1 MHLIPRLCSRFA
13 AVNPAFGIQCAS
25 PTMKQLDDL
34 GTSVVGTVAWTGML
48 FLSSATLAA
57 WLLLT

>member
-13 AVNPAFGIQCAS
+13 AVNPAFGIQGAS
-25 PTMKQLDDL
+25 PTMLDDF
-34 GTSVVGTVAWTGML
+34 GTSVVGTVAWTGVL